1 VQNKT
6 SEDFSAPYT
15 STTIMSLI
23 VSAESAGVSAA
34 VDRSL
39 SVWNIGLG
47 INLYSV
53 LYMVI
58 QPLTVSLSPD

>member
-1 VQNKT
+1 LQNKT

-23 VSAESAGVSAA
+23 VSAECAGVSAA

-39 SVWNIGLG
+39 SVWNIGIG
-47 INLYSV
+47 IKLYSV

-58 QPLTVSLSPD
+58 

>member
-1 VQNKT
+1 LQNKT
-6 SEDFSAPYT
+6 LEDFSAPYT

-23 VSAESAGVSAA
+23 VSAKCAGVSAA

-39 SVWNIGLG
+39 SVWNIGIG
-47 INLYSV
+47 IKLYSV

-58 QPLTVSLSPD
+58 